1 MNDKKNMTNATVR
14 ALTPSIGGEIEGID
28 LSTSLSDAEASFI
41 RQALLDHHVLFFR
54 DQNLNHEQH
63 KTVGELFGNLVQVPF
78 VASVP
83 EHPEVFEIIKLPEER
98 GIYNF
103 GGNWHTDMTYLQ
115 EPALV
120 SVLYGAETPPSGGD
134 TMFAS
139 LEDAYNA
146 LSPGMQKLL
155 EGLTGIHTAE
165 RSYGTSGKFASSSIA
180 DDGMD
185 VRPSKEASKQIEHPV
200 VRTHPETGRK
210 ALYVNPNFTFHFK
223 DMTEEES
230 KPLLGFLFKHMTRD
244 EFVCRFR
251 WTPGSVVIWDNRCTM
266 HRALNDYD
274 GHRRV
279 MRRVTVGG
287 DRPKLI

>member
-1 MNDKKNMTNATVR
+1 MTNATVTP
-14 ALTPSIGGEIEGID
+14 LTPVIGGEIEGID
-28 LSTSLSDAEASFI
+28 LATPISDAEASFI
-41 RQALLDHHVLFFR
+41 RQALLDHHVVFFR
-54 DQNLNHEQH
+54 NQALDHEQH
-63 KTVGELFGNLVQVPF
+63 KAVGNLFGELVKVPF
-78 VASVP
+78 VESVP
-83 EHPEVFEIIKLPEER
+83 CHPEIFEIIKLPEECDV
-98 GIYNF
+98 YNF
-103 GGNWHTDMTYLQ
+103 GGNWHTDMSYMQ

-120 SVLYGAETPPSGGD
+120 STLYGAEVPPSGGD

-146 LSPGMQKLL
+146 LSSGMQQLL
-155 EGLTGIHTAE
+155 EGLTGVHTAD
-165 RSYGTSGKFASSSIA
+165 RSYGKAGKFASDTIA
-180 DDGMD
+180 NEGMD
-185 VRPSKEASKQIEHPV
+185 VRPSEDAAKQIEHPV

-223 DMTEEES
+223 DMSEDES
-230 KPLLGFLFKHMTRD
+230 KPLLDFLFKHITRD
-244 EFVCRFR
+244 EFVCRFC

-287 DRPKLI
+287 DQPRLI

>member
-1 MNDKKNMTNATVR
+1 MTNTAVTP
-14 ALTPSIGGEIEGID
+14 LTPTIGAEIEGIN
-28 LSTSLSDAEASFI
+28 LSNPISNAKASFI
-41 RQALLDHHVLFFR
+41 RQALLDHHVVFFR
-54 DQNLNHEQH
+54 NQNLSHEQH
-63 KTVGELFGNLVQVPF
+63 KIVGNLFGELIKVPF
-78 VASVP
+78 VESVP
-83 EHPEVFEIIKLPEER
+83 DHQEIFEIIKLPEER
-98 GIYNF
+98 NVYNF
-103 GGNWHTDMTYLQ
+103 GGNWHTDMTYMQ

-120 SVLYGAETPPSGGD
+120 SALYGAEVPPSGGD

-146 LSPGMQKLL
+146 LSLGMQQLL
-155 EGLTGIHTAE
+155 EGLTGIHTAD
-165 RSYGTSGKFASSSIA
+165 RSYGKTGKFASDTIA
-180 DDGMD
+180 DEGMD
-185 VRPSKEASKQIEHPV
+185 VRPSEAAAKQIEHPV

-223 DMTEEES
+223 NMSENES
-230 KPLLGFLFKHMTRD
+230 KPLLDFLFKHITRD

-251 WTPGSVVIWDNRCTM
+251 WTQGSLAIWDNRCTM

-287 DRPKLI
+287 DQPRLI

>member
-1 MNDKKNMTNATVR
+1 MTNATVTS
-14 ALTPSIGGEIEGID
+14 LTPSIGGEIEGID
-28 LSTSLSDAEASFI
+28 LSSKLTDAEVTLI
-41 RQALLDHHVLFFR
+41 RQALLDHHVIFFR
-54 DQNLNHEQH
+54 DQNLDYEQH
-63 KTVGELFGNLVQVPF
+63 KAVGKLFGDLVQVPF

-83 EHPEVFEIIKLPEER
+83 DHPEVIEIIKLPEER
-98 GIYNF
+98 GVYNF
-103 GGNWHTDMTYLQ
+103 GGNWHTDLTYLQ
-115 EPALV
+115 KPALV
-120 SVLYGAETPPSGGD
+120 SVLYGVETPPSGGD

-146 LSPGMQKLL
+146 LSSGMQKLL
-155 EGLTGIHTAE
+155 EGMTGIHTAE
-165 RSYGTSGKFASSSIA
+165 RSYGTVGKFASDTIA

-185 VRPSKEASKQIEHPV
+185 VRPSEEAAHKIEHPV

-210 ALYVNPNFTFHFK
+210 ALYVNPNFTFNFK
-223 DMTEEES
+223 DMTEDES
-230 KPLLGFLFKHMTRD
+230 KPLLDFLFKHITRD

-274 GHRRV
+274 GHHRV

-287 DRPKLI
+287 DQPRLI